1 MFDRLLNAKIVALQ
15 SFLSGLY
22 GWDSKIVVDEVRRLT
37 TEAKATRKLDMIDQ
51 YMKEAKA

>member
-37 TEAKATRKLDMIDQ
+37 AEAKATRKLDVFDQ